1 VKERLDKEFVK
12 RYSGKFEEDKY
23 PYEPYKMLVWDGL
36 SITNK
41 YSVLGSWKTGCIRS
55 TIEKGY
61 KSFDFLG
68 RKLYFTRRWKIGTP
82 AQKSA
87 WEKLNNSTFKQRLLQ
102 ISNQKTF
109 EKPSIFSN
117 VNAIDGIGFI
127 YTLFVLHCE
136 NPRLFP
142 LYDQHVWR
150 AYLYFI
156 NEGNKS
162 SKEASQSWGSF
173 EKYSTWFKSQLKS
186 LGDVHPT
193 ELDRALWTFGKE
205 LKKKKRPK

>member
-1 VKERLDKEFVK
+1 MRKELDKELVK
-12 RYSGKFEEDKY
+12 SFSGKYEDDKY
-23 PYEPYKMLVWDGL
+23 PYEPYKKLVWGRL
-36 SITNK
+36 KLKGK
-41 YSVLGSWKTGCIRS
+41 YSVLGAWKSGCVRS
-55 TIEKGY
+55 SNAQGY
-61 KSFDFLG
+61 KSFDFDG
-68 RKLYFTRRWKIGTP
+68 QTLYYTGRWKAGTP
-82 AQKSA
+82 AQKKG
-87 WEKLNNSTFKQRLLQ
+87 WEKFNNINFQQKLLQ

-109 EKPSIFSN
+109 EKPGLFAN
-117 VNAIDGIGFI
+117 VNAIDGIGFV

-156 NEGNKS
+156 NKDYKS
-162 SKEASQSWGSF
+162 VKTASQSWVSF

-186 LGDVHPT
+186 LGDIHPT

-205 LKKKKRPK
+205 LKKK